1 MSFKICDSL
10 KLEHSISGFIYD
22 REIGSSQINGD
33 SIAGQENEQ
42 KNSVDNFFIMDV
54 IEKKRS
60 ECSDLL
66 NLSLY
71 LKTNSFQ

>member
-22 REIGSSQINGD
+22 REIGSSQINGY

-42 KNSVDNFFIMDV
+42 KNSVDNFFMMDV

-60 ECSDLL
+60 EYSDLL
-66 NLSLY
+66 NPSLY
-71 LKTNSFQ
+71 LKANSFQ